1 MFLAEKG
8 RRKDAGPAGPCGP
21 HCPTCSPPRPQAE
34 TRWWDRIA
42 TSSRLGPNGG
52 TTSPRPRGGTCWWDH
67 DATSSRWYTSQ
78 TIYDDLVLLFYDGSF
93 VFVIILRAKAPS
105 LVTYDEARNFV
116 IESACSLTKFESVT
130 TESSLMNTFLV
141 VAPPNAGA
149 LPTPSTARRRI
160 TAEAFRST
168 HGQLLSHPNGE
179 CVARCL
185 LSVR

>member
-1 MFLAEKG
+1 MGSNLPACAIFWQKKG
-8 RRKDAGPAGPCGP
+8 RRKDAGPPGPCGP
-21 HCPTCSPPRPQAE
+21 RCPTCSPPRPQAE

-67 DATSSRWYTSQ
+67 GATSSRWYTSQ
-78 TIYDDLVLLFYDGSF
+78 TIYDDLVLLFYDDSF

-116 IESACSLTKFESVT
+116 IESACSVTKFVSVM

-141 VAPPNAGA
+141 VIMEKYRG
-149 LPTPSTARRRI
+149 
-160 TAEAFRST
+160 
-168 HGQLLSHPNGE
+168 
-179 CVARCL
+179 
-185 LSVR
+185 